1 MFLIKKWFALI
12 FVASFLVACS
22 GANTPE
28 SVAEH
33 FIKAAYTQDLDT
45 MMDLIDV
52 PKDADANAKDFV
64 RGKFQML
71 LTERA
76 KQAESLGGV
85 KSIKA
90 EKTTY
95 NDDKTRADVS
105 VTVTFKKDGETRTE
119 HTHLIQSDGDWK
131 IKI

>member
-28 SVAEH
+28 SVAER

-52 PKDADANAKDFV
+52 PKDADANAKNFV

-119 HTHLIQSDGDWK
+119 HTRLIQSDGDWK
-131 IKI
+131 IRI

>member
-1 MFLIKKWFALI
+1 
-12 FVASFLVACS
+12 
-22 GANTPE
+22 
-28 SVAEH
+28 
-33 FIKAAYTQDLDT
+33 

-76 KQAESLGGV
+76 KQAESLDGV

-105 VTVTFKKDGETRTE
+105 VTVTFKKDGETHTE